1 MPVSDWYQFLT
12 RSANAATSWYQNKLI
27 PDQQEFKPF
36 QKLPEAGRQEE
47 LWRHFRKLEPYTYH
61 ITQILDK

>member
-1 MPVSDWYQFLT
+1 MPVPDWYQFFT
-12 RSANAATSWYQNKLI
+12 KSVNTSTSWYQNKLI

-47 LWRHFRKLEPYTYH
+47 L
-61 ITQILDK
+61 

>member
-1 MPVSDWYQFLT
+1 
-12 RSANAATSWYQNKLI
+12 LI